1 MLSVLRRTPVWFA
14 VVLSAALLAPT
25 EARAEKSI
33 LRLVL
38 DGPVLEKPDDSASLM
53 TLFGEAE
60 VRTLHA
66 LVKTIRQATGEPDI
80 HGLALVIEEP
90 QINLAQIE
98 ELTRALRAF
107 QAKGKK
113 VFCYMDSANNAT
125 YALAAAADHIT
136 LAETSELE
144 IVGLHAELLF
154 FRGLLDKIGVEADML
169 HCGAYKA
176 ALEPFTRTEPSPEF
190 AENMNWLLDGIYERW
205 LQLLATGR
213 KLPVE
218 EVKKL
223 VDAAPLSSERALAAK
238 LVDEVATYTA
248 FKDRLHKEFGKDV
261 EVLKKVEDVDQIE
274 LDTSNPFTLIPQ
286 IIEMFQSAAETDE
299 EPAVGL
305 IYIDG
310 GITTGKSDDSPF
322 GEKTAGSTSL
332 RAAFEQARQD
342 ENIKAVVVRVDSPG
356 GSALGS
362 DIIWNAATRC
372 AAEKPVVVSMG
383 RVAGSGGYYVA
394 IPGETIFAEASTI
407 TGSIG
412 VVGGKLVWKG
422 LFQDK
427 LGITTTELDRGAH
440 AALMS
445 TNRKWS
451 DAERTFMLDYVTGIY
466 DQFKGRI
473 TKSRGPR
480 IKKDLESIA
489 GGRVYTGAQAL
500 ELGLVDKLGGL
511 TDALDYAAGK
521 AGLGRDYEVRQVPK
535 AKGLEQFLALLSKL
549 SGEDDSEDE
558 YEVGVT
564 ARVSADPLVRVLL
577 PLLRNLAPVQLSE
590 IVRGLQNLLVL
601 DREHVGCFMP
611 AVPRIR

>member
-1 MLSVLRRTPVWFA
+1 MLSVLRRTSVWFA

-66 LVKTIRQATGEPDI
+66 LVKTIRQATCEPDI
-80 HGLALVIEEP
+80 HWLALVIEEP

-238 LVDEVATYTA
+238 LVDEVATYAA
-248 FKDRLHKEFGKDV
+248 FKDRLHKEFGQDV
-261 EVLKKVEDVDQIE
+261 EVLKKIEDVDKVE

-286 IIEMFQSAAETDE
+286 LIEMFQSAAETDE

-322 GEKTAGSTSL
+322 GVKTAGSTSL

-383 RVAGSGGYYVA
+383 AVAGSGGYYVA
-394 IPGETIFAEASTI
+394 IPGETIFAEATTI

-412 VVGGKLVWKG
+412 VVGGKIVWKG

>member
-1 MLSVLRRTPVWFA
+1 MLSVLRRTSVWFA

-66 LVKTIRQATGEPDI
+66 LVKTISQATGEPDI
-80 HGLALVIEEP
+80 NGLALVIEEP

-125 YALAAAADHIT
+125 YDLAAAADHIT

-238 LVDEVATYTA
+238 LVDEVATYAA
-248 FKDRLHKEFGKDV
+248 FKDRLHKEFGQDV
-261 EVLKKVEDVDQIE
+261 EVLKKIEDVDKVE
-274 LDTSNPFTLIPQ
+274 LDTSNPFKLIPQ
-286 IIEMFQSAAETDE
+286 LIEMFQSAAETDE

-305 IYIDG
+305 I
-310 GITTGKSDDSPF
+310 
-322 GEKTAGSTSL
+322 
-332 RAAFEQARQD
+332 
-342 ENIKAVVVRVDSPG
+342 
-356 GSALGS
+356 
-362 DIIWNAATRC
+362 
-372 AAEKPVVVSMG
+372 
-383 RVAGSGGYYVA
+383 
-394 IPGETIFAEASTI
+394 
-407 TGSIG
+407 
-412 VVGGKLVWKG
+412 
-422 LFQDK
+422 
-427 LGITTTELDRGAH
+427 
-440 AALMS
+440 
-445 TNRKWS
+445 
-451 DAERTFMLDYVTGIY
+451 
-466 DQFKGRI
+466 
-473 TKSRGPR
+473 
-480 IKKDLESIA
+480 
-489 GGRVYTGAQAL
+489 
-500 ELGLVDKLGGL
+500 
-511 TDALDYAAGK
+511 
-521 AGLGRDYEVRQVPK
+521 
-535 AKGLEQFLALLSKL
+535 
-549 SGEDDSEDE
+549 
-558 YEVGVT
+558 
-564 ARVSADPLVRVLL
+564 
-577 PLLRNLAPVQLSE
+577 
-590 IVRGLQNLLVL
+590 
-601 DREHVGCFMP
+601 
-611 AVPRIR
+611 

>member
-1 MLSVLRRTPVWFA
+1 MLSVLRRTSVWFA

-238 LVDEVATYTA
+238 LVDEVATYAA
-248 FKDRLHKEFGKDV
+248 FKDRLHKEFGQDV
-261 EVLKKVEDVDQIE
+261 EVLKKIEDVDKVE

-286 IIEMFQSAAETDE
+286 LIEMFQSAAETDE

-322 GEKTAGSTSL
+322 GVKTAGSTSL

-383 RVAGSGGYYVA
+383 AVAGSGGYYVA
-394 IPGETIFAEASTI
+394 IPGETIFAEATTI

-412 VVGGKLVWKG
+412 VVGGKIVWKG